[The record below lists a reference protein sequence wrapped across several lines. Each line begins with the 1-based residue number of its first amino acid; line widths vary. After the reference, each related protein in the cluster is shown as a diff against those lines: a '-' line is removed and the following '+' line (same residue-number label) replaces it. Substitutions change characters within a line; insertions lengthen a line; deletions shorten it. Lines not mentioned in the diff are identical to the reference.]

1 MRRVFGALLVLAFP
15 VVAAAADLDVLRGA
29 FPVGPATFANWSG
42 FYAGGQFGLS
52 DGTGDFRHAT
62 QPLIAFNLR
71 QTTLEDVIAPSQW
84 QVLNKET
91 SRAESFG
98 GFVGYNTQWQNLIL
112 GVEANYSHSPMT
124 ITASETPI
132 SRIVV
137 AGSNTYL
144 VNLQG
149 SGSISITD
157 YGSLRARFGWIYNNF
172 LPYGFAGLAL
182 GHGTYTVTASDFGE
196 YNLSTATA
204 PVVPCTN
211 PPTATCV
218 PFSDTSSTGKASTFL
233 YGFTVGGGVDIAL
246 ARNFFLRGELEY
258 IQFAEV
264 SGIVASIATARVGA
278 GVRF

>member
-1 MRRVFGALLVLAFP
+1 MRRVIGALLVLAFP
-15 VVAAAADLDVLRGA
+15 AVAAAADLDVLRGA
-29 FPVGPATFANWSG
+29 FPVGAATFANWSG

-62 QPLIAFNLR
+62 QPLVAFNLR
-71 QTTLEDVIAPSQW
+71 ETTLEDVVAPSQW

-91 SRAESFG
+91 QQSESFG
-98 GFVGYNTQWQNLIL
+98 GFIGYNTQWQSVIL
-112 GVEANYSHSPMT
+112 GVEINYSHSPMT
-124 ITASETPI
+124 IMASETPI
-132 SRIVV
+132 SRIVT
-137 AGSNTYL
+137 AGSNTYD
-144 VNLQG
+144 VTITG
-149 SGSISITD
+149 TGTMSITD
-157 YGSLRARFGWIYNNF
+157 YGSLRARFGWIFNNF

-204 PVVPCTN
+204 PVVPCT
-211 PPTATCV
+211 PGTPATCFG
-218 PFSDTSSTGKASTFL
+218 FSDSNSTGKASTLL

-246 ARNFFLRGELEY
+246 ASNFFLRGELEY

-278 GVRF
+278 GVKF